1 MARYIKQYEI
11 TGELGAGHFGKVYL
25 GVGEVPGRGLHPGK
39 RRVVA
44 VKKLREPDPESVR
57 LLLQEFALLDQV
69 KHRSIVRVFEY
80 LEDETAVVME
90 VVHGVTLRE
99 VLDECAKHREQVYTE
114 AAIEIGCELADA
126 LYQAYTTPGDNGE
139 RLQLVHRDLKPENIM
154 LTKAGEVKIL
164 DFGLARVDNADF
176 QRDDPNRIKGTPVY
190 MAPEQ
195 ARGEDIDHRT
205 DLFALGLILYELLMG
220 RPAYRVPVDAPDPI
234 AAIYAAI
241 EGGELSEQVREL
253 ESKLP
258 GMGPIVAKLLQTRP
272 RNRYQTGH
280 DLLVDLRRQ
289 LYKDRGIYL
298 KEFCDF
304 FYGSLRRLPDL
315 PDADPG
321 QGGTR
326 MTTGEKAPRKSIE
339 DRLRESMNKEA
350 SPPPA
355 APEMG
360 GEPAGAGPRAPVPV
374 RRVPPP
380 ARPVIPVAS
389 PVRAV
394 TPVSTPAPS
403 LVAPKIVPRSASAAR
418 PAPPPAS
425 ADDDLP
431 PSVKGAKPGLKPPAP
446 RKMMGARSPDE
457 TGMLQMV
464 PLSDNEDEKE
474 AGNDP
479 SATSFFAIP
488 APKSERPKG
497 SAPSSGAA
505 SPGFAGAAPSGPPAA
520 RPTFG
525 GPPAF
530 NPTPMAGGPMA
541 QPQQQAPQPMVSG
554 PIVSYGGASG
564 GTPFQVAGPQPTG
577 NNNADSRVQSVRVF
591 AVLLGVFALACVA
604 VLSVVALW
612 FFQMKANEKPIETV
626 AVVAPLPV
634 KKTPKE
640 DTGVQKP
647 VETKPAPI
655 KQKQTNPTPRPPVTP
670 AVAKIGP
677 KAPVTVTFTGSPI
690 PTSVEINCPSG
701 FRDKRG
707 LSGGS
712 ATVPD
717 VPTGESC
724 QLHPKGAGAP
734 TSANVRGGS
743 SYNCTISGTVTSC
756 R

>member
-1 MARYIKQYEI
+1 MARSIKQYEI
-11 TGELGAGHFGKVYL
+11 TGELGAGHFGKVYMA
-25 GVGEVPGRGLHPGK
+25 VGEVPGRGIHPGK

-44 VKKLREPDPESVR
+44 VKELREPDPESVR

-114 AAIEIGCELADA
+114 AAVEIGCELADA

-220 RPAYRVPVDAPDPI
+220 RPAYRVPMDAPDPI

-241 EGGELSEQVREL
+241 EGGELSEQCREL

-258 GMGPIVAKLLQTRP
+258 GMGPIVAKLLQARP

-289 LYKDRGIYL
+289 LYKDRGVYL

-326 MTTGEKAPRKSIE
+326 MSTGEKAPRKSIE
-339 DRLRESMNKEA
+339 ERLRESMNRDA
-350 SPPPA
+350 SPPA
-355 APEMG
+355 SAQETTGDGDG
-360 GEPAGAGPRAPVPV
+360 GPKAPVPV

-380 ARPVIPVAS
+380 ARPATPIATPMAT

-394 TPVSTPAPS
+394 TPVSTPAPTP
-403 LVAPKIVPRSASAAR
+403 VAPKIVPRSASAAR
-418 PAPPPAS
+418 PAPSA
-425 ADDDLP
+425 ADDDMGP
-431 PSVKGAKPGLKPPAP
+431 PSVKGNKPGAKPVAPMP

-488 APKSERPKG
+488 APKAERAKASSPP
-497 SAPSSGAA
+497 SAPPAA
-505 SPGFAGAAPSGPPAA
+505 VSGPPAG
-520 RPTFG
+520 RPAFN

-530 NPTPMAGGPMA
+530 NPTPIAGGPMGP
-541 QPQQQAPQPMVSG
+541 PQMQAPQPMVSG
-554 PIVSYGGASG
+554 PVVSYGGASG

-612 FFQMKANEKPIETV
+612 FFQMKATEKPIETV
-626 AVVAPLPV
+626 AVAAPPPV

-647 VETKPAPI
+647 IETKPAPV
-655 KQKQTNPTPRPPVTP
+655 KQKQTNNNGPKPV
-670 AVAKIGP
+670 AVAAAPKLGA
-677 KAPVTVTFTGSPI
+677 KAPITVTFTGSPI
-690 PTSVEINCPSG
+690 PTSVEVNCSGG
-701 FRDKRG
+701 FRDKRS
-707 LSGGS
+707 LSGGTAS
-712 ATVPD
+712 VPD
-717 VPTGESC
+717 VPTSDNC

-734 TSANVRGGS
+734 TSANVRAGN

>member
-1 MARYIKQYEI
+1 MSRYIKQYEI
-11 TGELGAGHFGKVYL
+11 TGELGAGHFGKVYMA
-25 GVGEVPGRGLHPGK
+25 VGEVPGRGIHPGK

-44 VKKLREPDPESVR
+44 VKKLRDPDPESVR

-99 VLDECAKHREQVYTE
+99 VLDECAKAREQVFTE
-114 AAIEIGCELADA
+114 AAVEIGCELADA

-139 RLQLVHRDLKPENIM
+139 RLQLVHRDLKPENVM

-220 RPAYRVPVDAPDPI
+220 RPAYRVPMDAPDPI

-241 EGGELSEQVREL
+241 EGGELSEQCREL

-258 GMGPIVAKLLQTRP
+258 GMGPIVAKLLQARP

-289 LYKDRGIYL
+289 LYKDRGVYL

-304 FYGSLRRLPDL
+304 FYGSLRKLPDL

-326 MTTGEKAPRKSIE
+326 MSTSDKAPRKSIE
-339 DRLRESMNKEA
+339 ERLRESMNREA
-350 SPPPA
+350 TPPPA
-355 APEMG
+355 APPG
-360 GEPAGAGPRAPVPV
+360 LDAEPPGPKAPVPV

-380 ARPVIPVAS
+380 VRP
-389 PVRAV
+389 V
-394 TPVSTPAPS
+394 TPVAAPPPVA
-403 LVAPKIVPRSASAAR
+403 VAPKIVPRSASAAR
-418 PAPPPAS
+418 PAPS
-425 ADDDLP
+425 AAEDDVMP
-431 PSVKGAKPGLKPPAP
+431 PSVKGAKPGLKPVAATP

-488 APKSERPKG
+488 APKSERPKAA
-497 SAPSSGAA
+497 AP
-505 SPGFAGAAPSGPPAA
+505 PPPSGPMGGASPPPA
-520 RPTFG
+520 RPAFG

-530 NPTPMAGGPMA
+530 NPTPIAGGPMA
-541 QPQQQAPQPMVSG
+541 PPPMQSAPQPLVSG
-554 PIVSYGGASG
+554 PVVSYGGASG
-564 GTPFQVAGPQPTG
+564 GTPFQVAGPQPTS
-577 NNNADSRVQSVRVF
+577 NNNAESRVQSVRVF

-612 FFQMKANEKPIETV
+612 FFQMKAGDEKPVEQT
-626 AVVAPLPV
+626 ATLAPAPV
-634 KKTPKE
+634 KKPKE
-640 DTGVQKP
+640 DTGTAKP
-647 VETKPAPI
+647 IESKPAPVR
-655 KQKQTNPTPRPPVTP
+655 QKQTSTTPRQP
-670 AVAKIGP
+670 AAPAAPKVGP
-677 KAPVTVTFTGSPI
+677 TGAVRVTFSGASM
-690 PTSVEINCPSG
+690 PTSVSIQCSG
-701 FRDKRG
+701 GFVNRG
-707 LSGGS
+707 TVSGGS
-712 ATVPD
+712 ATVAD
-717 VPTGESC
+717 VPTADTC
-724 QLHPKGAGAP
+724 QLLPKGIVTTGFP
-734 TSANVRGGS
+734 VKGGG
-743 SYNCTISGTVTSC
+743 SYNCTITGTTTSC
-756 R
+756 K

>member
-1 MARYIKQYEI
+1 MARSIKQYEI

-25 GVGEVPGRGLHPGK
+25 AVGEVPGRGIHPGK

-44 VKKLREPDPESVR
+44 VKKLREPNPESVR

-69 KHRSIVRVFEY
+69 MHRSIVRVFEY
-80 LEDETAVVME
+80 LEDEDAVVME

-99 VLDECAKHREQVYTE
+99 VLDACVKAREQVYTE
-114 AAIEIGCELADA
+114 AAVEIGCELADA

-139 RLQLVHRDLKPENIM
+139 RLQLVHRDLKPENVM

-176 QRDDPNRIKGTPVY
+176 ARDDPNRVKGTPVY

-220 RPAYRVPVDAPDPI
+220 RPAYRVPMDAPDPI
-234 AAIYAAI
+234 AAVYAAI
-241 EGGELSEQVREL
+241 EGGELSEQCREL

-258 GMGPIVAKLLQTRP
+258 GMGPIVAKLLQARP

-289 LYKDRGIYL
+289 LYKDRGVYL

-304 FYGSLRRLPDL
+304 FYGSLHRLPDL

-326 MTTGEKAPRKSIE
+326 MTTNDKAPRKSIE
-339 DRLRESMNKEA
+339 ERLRESMSRDA
-350 SPPPA
+350 SPAPMPA
-355 APEMG
+355 HVEPE
-360 GEPAGAGPRAPVPV
+360 ATGPKAPVPV

-380 ARPVIPVAS
+380 VRPAP
-389 PVRAV
+389 PV
-394 TPVSTPAPS
+394 TPVSASPS
-403 LVAPKIVPRSASAAR
+403 PVVAPKIVPRSASAAR
-418 PAPPPAS
+418 PAPS
-425 ADDDLP
+425 VQEDDLP
-431 PSVKGAKPGLKPPAP
+431 PSVKGGKPGAPRPAAPAP
-446 RKMMGARSPDE
+446 RKSLGARSPDE
-457 TGMLQMV
+457 TGMLQMM

-488 APKSERPKG
+488 APKSERPKAG
-497 SAPSSGAA
+497 SAPPS
-505 SPGFAGAAPSGPPAA
+505 AAPMSMSGPPAA
-520 RPTFG
+520 RPAFN
-525 GPPAF
+525 GPPTF
-530 NPTPMAGGPMA
+530 NPTPISGGGSMGP
-541 QPQQQAPQPMVSG
+541 PPSHAPQPMVSG
-554 PIVSYGGASG
+554 PVVSYGGAANN
-564 GTPFQVAGPQPTG
+564 TPFQVAGPQPTG
-577 NNNADSRVQSVRVF
+577 NNNAESRVQSVRVF

-612 FFQMKANEKPIETV
+612 FFQMQKVEKPVETV
-626 AVVAPLPV
+626 AVAAPAPQV
-634 KKTPKE
+634 KKAKE
-640 DTGVQKP
+640 DTGQVAK
-647 VETKPAPI
+647 VETKAAPVRPRTV
-655 KQKQTNPTPRPPVTP
+655 KDPTPRAPSAP
-670 AVAKIGP
+670 AAPRLGAK
-677 KAPVTVTFTGSPI
+677 AAVNVTFTGSPI
-690 PTSVEINCPSG
+690 PTSVEITCPS
-701 FRDKRG
+701 FRDKRS
-707 LSGGS
+707 LNNGS

-734 TSANVRGGS
+734 TSASVSGGK
-743 SYNCTISGTVTSC
+743 SYTCAISGTVTSC

>member
-1 MARYIKQYEI
+1 MARTINQYEI
-11 TGELGAGHFGKVYL
+11 TGELGAGHFGKVFL
-25 GVGEVPGRGLHPGK
+25 AVGEVPGRGIHPGK

-90 VVHGVTLRE
+90 VVHGVSLRE
-99 VLDECAKHREQVYTE
+99 VLDVCAEHREQVFTE

-139 RLQLVHRDLKPENIM
+139 RLQLVHRDLKPENVM

-195 ARGEDIDHRT
+195 ARGQDIDHRT

-220 RPAYRVPVDAPDPI
+220 RPAYRVPMDAPDPI

-241 EGGELSEQVREL
+241 EGGELSDQCREL

-258 GMGPIVAKLLQTRP
+258 GMGPIVAKLLQARP

-289 LYKDRGIYL
+289 LYKDRGFYL

-326 MTTGEKAPRKSIE
+326 MSNSDKGPNAPRKSIE
-339 DRLRESMNKEA
+339 ERLRESMNRDA
-350 SPPPA
+350 TPPPA
-355 APEMG
+355 PPDAE
-360 GEPAGAGPRAPVPV
+360 AAGPKAPVPV
-374 RRVPPP
+374 RRVAPP
-380 ARPVIPVAS
+380 
-389 PVRAV
+389 PVRAPPV
-394 TPVSTPAPS
+394 TPMAAAPPAPI
-403 LVAPKIVPRSASAAR
+403 APKIVPRSASAAR
-418 PAPPPAS
+418 PAPNA
-425 ADDDLP
+425 AEDEIMP
-431 PSVKGAKPGLKPPAP
+431 PSVKGAKPGLKPVAP

-474 AGNDP
+474 AGADP

-488 APKSERPKG
+488 APKSERPKA
-497 SAPSSGAA
+497 SAPVAPTPMAA
-505 SPGFAGAAPSGPPAA
+505 AGPAPA
-520 RPTFG
+520 RPAFG

-530 NPTPMAGGPMA
+530 NPMPIAGGQMPPQPMA
-541 QPQQQAPQPMVSG
+541 APQPLVSG
-554 PIVSYGGASG
+554 PVVSYGGAAG
-564 GTPFQVAGPQPTG
+564 GTPFQVGGPTPTG
-577 NNNADSRVQSVRVF
+577 NNNAESRVQSVRVF

-612 FFQMKANEKPIETV
+612 FLQVKSTEKPVETV
-626 AVVAPLPV
+626 AVVAPAPV
-634 KKTPKE
+634 KRAAKE
-640 DTGVQKP
+640 DTGTVKP
-647 VETKPAPI
+647 IETKPAPV
-655 KQKQTNPTPRPPVTP
+655 KTRTVSGNGGTKPVAAPKPPPVS
-670 AVAKIGP
+670 A
-677 KAPVTVTFTGSPI
+677 KAPVVVTFTGSPI
-690 PTSVEINCPSG
+690 PTSVEINCSGSG
-701 FRDKRG
+701 FREKRS

-717 VPTGESC
+717 VPTGDNC

-734 TSANVRGGS
+734 TSASVRGGGT
-743 SYNCTISGTVTSC
+743 YNCTISGTVTSC